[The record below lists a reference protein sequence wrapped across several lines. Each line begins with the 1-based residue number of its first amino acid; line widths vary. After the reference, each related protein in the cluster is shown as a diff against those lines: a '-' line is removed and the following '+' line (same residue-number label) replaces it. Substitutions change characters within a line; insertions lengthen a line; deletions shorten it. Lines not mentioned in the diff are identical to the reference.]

1 MNTVDHERRL
11 ANFSL
16 PGFESQ
22 AVPSHVQCDPSVD
35 NLLDS
40 RRFSTAMAFSVQSWF
55 ATIVQQ
61 EAYFAAARQTWL
73 RPTP

>member
-16 PGFESQ
+16 SGFESQ

-40 RRFSTAMAFSVQSWF
+40 RRFSTAIAFCEQSWF

-61 EAYFAAARQTWL
+61 EAYFAAARQSWL